1 MQELKLAAQFVM
13 DSMMLTDVPLLFLPG
28 QVGTYSIAS
37 EVFSDTVDT
46 LYQS

>member
-1 MQELKLAAQFVM
+1 VQDLKLAAQFVM

-28 QVGTYSIAS
+28 QAGTHSIAS